1 MTTGVMLTV
10 FAVICLGASLGLAI
24 MFRFWPEYGSV
35 EAAVERSDDMV
46 AEMESAASAAG
57 HEAEGVA

>member
-1 MTTGVMLTV
+1 MTTGVILTV

-35 EAAVERSDDMV
+35 AAAVERSDDMV

-57 HEAEGVA
+57 HQAEGVA